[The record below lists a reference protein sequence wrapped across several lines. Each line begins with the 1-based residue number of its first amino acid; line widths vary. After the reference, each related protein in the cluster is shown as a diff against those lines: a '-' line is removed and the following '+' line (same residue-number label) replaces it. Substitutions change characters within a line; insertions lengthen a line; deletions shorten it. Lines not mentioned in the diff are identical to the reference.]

1 MASDQG
7 DSNDNDEGTVLS
19 PEELDFTEDDS
30 VEVIDEGRFVISPD
44 ESSPVPLESTD
55 EPPAE
60 RPEGQAEA
68 PGEQLT
74 AEQVH
79 EWLKT
84 DLENTSSHY
93 GFDIS
98 AKFEEGVDQE
108 TLYSN
113 DIVTTFENLLVW
125 YAQRAGDDTPVEEV
139 LGILLLEASVP
150 ISFPPRTIKEFV
162 AQYELNRSDTIG
174 DLLAGIEDEDVQFPP

>member
-7 DSNDNDEGTVLS
+7 ESDNDEGTVLS
-19 PEELDFTEDDS
+19 PEELDFTQDDS
-30 VEVIDEGRFVISPD
+30 VEEIDEGRFVISPD
-44 ESSPVPLESTD
+44 ESTPVPLDTSDESTD
-55 EPPAE
+55 DESEDAAQDRSDE
-60 RPEGQAEA
+60 
-68 PGEQLT
+68 LT
-74 AEQVH
+74 ADQVH
-79 EWLKT
+79 EWLRT
-84 DLENTSSHY
+84 DLERTSSKY

-125 YAQRAGDDTPVEEV
+125 YAQRAGGDTPVEEV

-162 AQYELNRSDTIG
+162 AQYELSRSDTIG